1 MGIAKLSS
9 LLKFLGGGEPNE
21 TERRQLYKEALLMT
35 LARASSS
42 DSNVNPV
49 EVETVQKIVQQH
61 TGEAVS
67 TADVRVAA
75 ASEIFETATLDQYL
89 SRVTRKLRS
98 DERATIVRSLAE
110 VIHSDVKVTSREI
123 DFFNKAARALKATP
137 AEIAGL
143 TIQEPVAR
151 K

>member
-1 MGIAKLSS
+1 
-9 LLKFLGGGEPNE
+9 
-21 TERRQLYKEALLMT
+21 
-35 LARASSS
+35 
-42 DSNVNPV
+42 
-49 EVETVQKIVQQH
+49 
-61 TGEAVS
+61 
-67 TADVRVAA
+67 
-75 ASEIFETATLDQYL
+75 
-89 SRVTRKLRS
+89 LRS